1 MEKAVSLKNYTKIE
15 VNDATRRAVLA
26 AMNLLTTPS
35 ATCVK
40 CQAPPSW
47 ATGTHFRGVCWNCE
61 RTCDHSTTVTGYI
74 ITRSGAQQVQRRCLL
89 CGCGPT
95 KAGHVPRG
103 GSYLDIC
110 LADKRDDTTCEHCG
124 GLDGVELHHYA
135 PRNTFPDADNWAT
148 GYLCR
153 PCHHL
158 WHRTMNG
165 YLWHRPSSKHAAL
178 TPPGLSEINSTQN
191 DEPSAESPA
200 AVRELLGM

>member
-1 MEKAVSLKNYTKIE
+1 MEQAVSLKNYTKIE
-15 VNDATRRAVLA
+15 VTDEVRRQVLA
-26 AMNLLTTPS
+26 AMALLTTPS

-40 CQAPPSW
+40 CQARPRWGGDS
-47 ATGTHFRGVCWNCE
+47 HFGGVCWDCE

-74 ITRSGAQQVQRRCLL
+74 VTRSGSHQVQRRCLL

-124 GLDGVELHHYA
+124 SLDGVELHHYA

-148 GYLCR
+148 GHLCR
-153 PCHHL
+153 PCHQL

-165 YLWHRPSSKHAAL
+165 YLWRRAKRPSATAS
-178 TPPGLSEINSTQN
+178 TPAVQPVT
-191 DEPSAESPA
+191 SASDVA
-200 AVRELLGM
+200 RVKQMLGIR